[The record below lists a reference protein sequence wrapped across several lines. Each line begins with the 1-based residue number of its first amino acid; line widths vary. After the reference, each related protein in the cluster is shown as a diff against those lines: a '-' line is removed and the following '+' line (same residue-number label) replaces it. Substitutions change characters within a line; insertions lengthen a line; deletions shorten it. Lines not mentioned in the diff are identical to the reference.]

1 MKQSII
7 RYRTKPE
14 LADENQRLIENVF
27 EELRTKSPEGIRYL
41 VMKLGDGTFIHFVI
55 VESDDGANPLTRL
68 KAFQSFRSGI
78 EERCIEQPQAG
89 AVTIVGDYRMLGRS

>member
-1 MKQSII
+1 MKRTVV

-14 LADENQRLIENVF
+14 MADENQRLIENVF
-27 EELRTKSPEGIRYL
+27 AELQTKSPEGIRYL

-55 VESDDGANPLTRL
+55 AESDDGASPLPQL
-68 KAFQSFRSGI
+68 EAFQSFGSGI
-78 EERCIEQPQAG
+78 AERCIEQPQTG

>member
-14 LADENQRLIENVF
+14 MADENQRLIENVF
-27 EELRTKSPEGIRYL
+27 EELRTKSPEGLRYL

-55 VESDDGANPLTRL
+55 VESDDGASPLTRL
-68 KAFQSFRSGI
+68 EAFQSFRSGI
-78 EERCIEQPQAG
+78 AERCIEQPQAG

>member
-7 RYRTKPE
+7 RYRTKSE
-14 LADENQRLIENVF
+14 MADENQRLIENVF
-27 EELRTKSPEGIRYL
+27 EQLRSKSPEGIRYL

-55 VESDDGANPLTRL
+55 VESDDGASPLTRL
-68 KAFQSFRSGI
+68 EAFQSFQSGI
-78 EERCIEQPQAG
+78 AERCIEQPQAG